1 MEYKKVNVSFDD
13 NNSFFP
19 FRAQNNNFEKNECA
33 YCGESTKYELCRDC
47 YQLSKENAIIKKENG
62 KWIKNP
68 VFGNE
73 YKFYD
78 SNKKYILKQE
88 MLNEF
93 EMRFF
98 NIARKSLSMKY
109 TIIPQVNLQTII
121 STDTN
126 TRNDEL
132 YRNIDFMIFHSKT
145 FIPFLAIELNGQQHY
160 TNDYYIER
168 DKSVA
173 KILNIVELPLLTI
186 DIKDLKKMKD
196 EEIELLVKK
205 VVKYLNP
212 SFFARLFKKVNNKM
226 DMTWAREYSQKP
238 RIRIKY

>member
-1 MEYKKVNVSFDD
+1 MNFRYM
-13 NNSFFP
+13 NNFY
-19 FRAQNNNFEKNECA
+19 NNNDEKNYCA
-33 YCGESTKYELCRDC
+33 YCGEQTKYELCREC
-47 YQLSKENAIIKKENG
+47 YQLSKENAIVKKENG

-68 VFGNE
+68 VYGNE

-98 NIARKSLSMKY
+98 NIARNSLKMKY
-109 TIIPQVNLQTII
+109 AIIPQVNLQTII

-132 YRNIDFMIFHSKT
+132 YRNVDFMIFHSKT
-145 FIPFLAIELNGQQHY
+145 FMPFLAIEINGQQHY
-160 TNDYYIER
+160 TNEYYIER

-173 KILNIVELPLLTI
+173 TILNIVQIPLLTI
-186 DIKDLKKMKD
+186 DVKDLKKMTD
-196 EEIELLVKK
+196 DEIELMLKR

-212 SFFARLFKKVNNKM
+212 SFLHKLFKKQNNKM
-226 DMTWAREYSQKP
+226 DLTWAREYSKNTK
-238 RIRIKY
+238 IKIKY